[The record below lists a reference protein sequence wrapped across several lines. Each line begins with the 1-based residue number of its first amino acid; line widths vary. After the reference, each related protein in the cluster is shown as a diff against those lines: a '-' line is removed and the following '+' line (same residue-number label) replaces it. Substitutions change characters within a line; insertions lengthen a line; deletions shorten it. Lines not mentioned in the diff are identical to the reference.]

1 MATIGFL
8 RYNGLPQVI
17 DKNFEIVKEAI
28 SGSFNQ
34 PYSLM
39 NPTITLSGQVDDTIG
54 GNLTN
59 MFFSNNVNYL
69 VVANDG
75 KGADGGYVSA
85 KYYYITDYEF
95 TRQNYLQLKLH
106 LDVLTTYRREINR
119 LDVMLERSEESE
131 EDDVHDSLLPVSSN
145 FDIERIDLPSKFNES
160 ETTGTYVLVTSQ
172 NGYSIAD

>member
-17 DKNFEIVKEAI
+17 DKNFEIVRESI
-28 SGSFNQ
+28 NGSFNQ

-39 NPTITLSGQVDDTIG
+39 NPTITLSGQVDGSIG
-54 GNLTN
+54 GDITN
-59 MFFSNNVNYL
+59 MFFGNNVNYI
-69 VVANDG
+69 VVAADG
-75 KGADGGYVSA
+75 KGADGGYTRA

-106 LDVLTTYRREINR
+106 LDVLTTYRSEINR
-119 LDVMLERSEESE
+119 LEVMLERSEESE
-131 EDDVHDSLLPVSSN
+131 EDDIHDSMLPVSSN
-145 FDIERIDLPSKFNES
+145 FDIERIDLPTKFDES
-160 ETTGTYVLVTSQ
+160 ENTGTYVLVTSQ

>member
-17 DKNFEIVKEAI
+17 DKNFEIVREAI
-28 SGSFNQ
+28 RGSFNQ

-39 NPTITLSGQVDDTIG
+39 NPTITITGQVDDTIG

-69 VVANDG
+69 VVADDG

-95 TRQNYLQLKLH
+95 TRNRQLQLKLH

-131 EDDVHDSLLPVSSN
+131 DNDIHDGLLPVSSN
-145 FDIERIDLPSKFNES
+145 FDIERIDLPTKFDES
-160 ETTGTYVLVTSQ
+160 ETAGTYVLVTSQ

>member
-17 DKNFEIVKEAI
+17 DKNFEIVKESI
-28 SGSFNQ
+28 NGSFNQ

-39 NPTITLSGQVDDTIG
+39 NPTITLSGQVDGSIG

-59 MFFSNNVNYL
+59 MFFGNNVNYL

-75 KGADGGYVSA
+75 KGADGEYVSA

-95 TRQNYLQLKLH
+95 TRNRQLQLKLH

-131 EDDVHDSLLPVSSN
+131 ENDIHDSLLPVSSN
-145 FDIERIDLPSKFNES
+145 IDIERIDLPTKFDES
-160 ETTGTYVLVTSQ
+160 ENTGTYVLVTSQ

>member
-17 DKNFEIVKEAI
+17 DKNFEIVKESI
-28 SGSFNQ
+28 NGSFNQ

-39 NPTITLSGQVDDTIG
+39 NPTITLSGQVDGSIG
-54 GNLTN
+54 GDITN
-59 MFFSNNVNYL
+59 MFFGNNVNYI
-69 VVANDG
+69 VVADDG
-75 KGADGGYVSA
+75 KGADGRYTRA

-106 LDVLTTYRREINR
+106 LDVLTTYRSEINR
-119 LDVMLERSEESE
+119 LEVMLERSEESE
-131 EDDVHDSLLPVSSN
+131 DDDIHDSLLPVSSN
-145 FDIERIDLPSKFNES
+145 IDIERIDLPTKFDES
-160 ETTGTYVLVTSQ
+160 ENTGTYVLVTSQ

>member
-17 DKNFEIVKEAI
+17 DKNFEIVNETI
-28 SGSFNQ
+28 NGSFNQ

-39 NPTITLSGQVDDTIG
+39 NPTITLSGQDN

-59 MFFSNNVNYL
+59 MFFGNNVNYI
-69 VVANDG
+69 VVASDG
-75 KGADGGYVSA
+75 KGVDGRYVRA

-95 TRQNYLQLKLH
+95 TRDNYLQLKLH
-106 LDVLTTYRREINR
+106 LDVLTTYRSEINR

-131 EDDVHDSLLPVSSN
+131 EDDMHDSLLPISSN
-145 FDIERIDLPSKFNES
+145 IDIERIDFPTKFDES
-160 ETTGTYVLVTSQ
+160 ENTGTYVLVTSQ

>member
-17 DKNFEIVKEAI
+17 DKNFEIVRESI
-28 SGSFNQ
+28 NGNFNQ

-39 NPTITLSGQVDDTIG
+39 NPTITLSGQVDGSIG

-59 MFFSNNVNYL
+59 MFFGNSVNYI
-69 VVANDG
+69 VVAADG
-75 KGADGGYVSA
+75 KGADGRYTKA

-95 TRQNYLQLKLH
+95 TRDNLLQLKLH

-131 EDDVHDSLLPVSSN
+131 DDDIHDSLLPISSN
-145 FDIERIDLPSKFNES
+145 FDIERIDLPSKFDES
-160 ETTGTYVLVTSQ
+160 ENTGTYVLVTSQ